1 MARGSMLEC
10 MKPWIRPDPDAIY
23 RRSPVPRRAPARSWV
38 RLLDALWR
46 HRGAR
51 AVRAGLHGT
60 AALLFPVDCVCCRR
74 PDTVVCG
81 PCAGSLRASC
91 LHPRRVENRA
101 AALPLDGRLEPLPV
115 VAAGAYEHELAA
127 VVLAFKNHQM
137 PALGRYL
144 VPPLA
149 RAVLASLDTLVDPGR
164 PVVLVPVPTRL
175 RARSRRGYF
184 PVGLLLSR
192 LRRAR
197 VLPAGVQVGNLVRY
211 RVARQFTSAQ
221 KGKGRRARGAV
232 HGTMHAPATPHLA
245 RLVAAG
251 TQVLFV
257 DDVLTTGATLA
268 EAHRA
273 LAGSGLR
280 VCGAAVLA
288 ATPAPD
294 ETHHVRA
301 TR

>member
-1 MARGSMLEC
+1 
-10 MKPWIRPDPDAIY
+10 MKPWIWRDPDAVH
-23 RRSPVPRRAPARSWV
+23 RRPAAVRGARPRSWA
-38 RLLDALWR
+38 RFLDALWG
-46 HRGAR
+46 HRAVR

-60 AALLFPVDCVCCRR
+60 AALLFPVDCVCCRH
-74 PDTVVCG
+74 PDAAVCG
-81 PCAGSLRASC
+81 SCARALRASC
-91 LHPRRVENRA
+91 LRPRRVELRA
-101 AALPLDGRLEPLPV
+101 EALPLDGRLEPMPV

-149 RAVLASLDTLVDPGR
+149 RAVLSALDTLADRGR
-164 PVVLVPVPTRL
+164 PVALVPVPTRL
-175 RARSRRGYF
+175 SARTRRGYF
-184 PVGLLLSR
+184 PVGLLLSG

-197 VLPAGVQVGNLVRY
+197 VLPAGVEVAHLVRY
-211 RVARQFTSAQ
+211 RTARQLTSAQ
-221 KGKGRRARGAV
+221 KGKGRRARGSV
-232 HGTMHAPATPHLA
+232 RGTMNAPATPRLA
-245 RLVAAG
+245 RLAAAG
-251 TQVLFV
+251 AQVLFV

-273 LAGSGLR
+273 LAGSGLG

-294 ETHHVRA
+294 AKDQVRA
-301 TR
+301 TRQK

>member
-1 MARGSMLEC
+1 
-10 MKPWIRPDPDAIY
+10 MKPRRYPGPDAIY
-23 RRSPVPRRAPARSWV
+23 RRRPGPRSIPARSWA
-38 RLLDALWR
+38 RILDAIWT

-51 AVRAGLHGT
+51 AVQAGLHGT

-74 PDTVVCG
+74 PDAVLCG
-81 PCAGSLRASC
+81 SCARALGAAC
-91 LHPRRVENRA
+91 LHPRRVEQRA
-101 AALPLDGRLEPLPV
+101 EALPLDGRLDPMPV

-137 PALGRYL
+137 PALARYL
-144 VPPLA
+144 APALA
-149 RAVLASLDTLVDPGR
+149 RSVAAALDTLAEQGR

-175 RARSRRGYF
+175 WARTRRGYF

-192 LRRAR
+192 LRGAG
-197 VLPAGVQVGNLVRY
+197 VLPAGVQVAKLVRC

-221 KGKGRRARGAV
+221 KGKGKRARGAV
-232 HGTMHAPATPHLA
+232 HGTMQAPATACLA

-251 TQVLFV
+251 AQVLLV

-294 ETHHVRA
+294 GKNEVRA

>member
-1 MARGSMLEC
+1 MLEG
-10 MKPWIRPDPDAIY
+10 MKPWIRQDPDAVY
-23 RRSPVPRRAPARSWV
+23 RRPPAPRSAPARSWA
-38 RLLDALWR
+38 RLLDALWG
-46 HRGAR
+46 HRAAR

-60 AALLFPVDCVCCRR
+60 AALLFPVDCVSCRR
-74 PDTVVCG
+74 PDAVVCG
-81 PCAGSLRASC
+81 SCARALRASC
-91 LHPRRVENRA
+91 LHPRRVELRA
-101 AALPLDGRLEPLPV
+101 EALPLDGCLGPMPV

-149 RAVLASLDTLVDPGR
+149 RAVLAVLDTLADQGR

-175 RARSRRGYF
+175 RARTRRGYF
-184 PVGLLLSR
+184 PVGLLLSG

-197 VLPAGVQVGNLVRY
+197 VLPAGVEVAQLVRY

-232 HGTMHAPATPHLA
+232 RGTMHAPVTPQLA
-245 RLVAAG
+245 RLAAAG

-268 EAHRA
+268 EANRA

-294 ETHHVRA
+294 EKSHVRA